1 MCLLYRVYFSFSSK
15 IKKKILKLASQAEFY
30 SSHPITQAILKAYSD
45 KINKD
50 YKVKY
55 YDVLGVVASDE
66 KKEIIC
72 ENEKLMDEKN
82 IKYTKNLAIGT
93 YICCCK

>member
-1 MCLLYRVYFSFSSK
+1 M
-15 IKKKILKLASQAEFY
+15 
-30 SSHPITQAILKAYSD
+30 
-45 KINKD
+45 
-50 YKVKY
+50 KY

>member
-15 IKKKILKLASQAEFY
+15 TKKKILKLASQAEFN
-30 SSHPITQAILKAYSD
+30 SSHPITQAILNAYSD

-55 YDVLGVVASDE
+55 YDGLGVVASDE
-66 KKEIIC
+66 KKYYAE
-72 ENEKLMDEKN
+72 MKN
-82 IKYTKNLAIGT
+82 
-93 YICCCK
+93 